1 MPTIGQM
8 VKIKPQFQD
17 SGDDQLT
24 FVVASLDNYPR
35 IVLQVLEQ
43 SGMPIQPTYTVTEN
57 MIQDIGE

>member
-1 MPTIGQM
+1 MPTIGKM
-8 VKIKPQFQD
+8 VRIRPHWQD
-17 SGDDQLT
+17 SGDDKLT
-24 FVVASLDNYPR
+24 VIIASLDNYPR

>member
-8 VKIKPQFQD
+8 VKIKRQFQD

-24 FVVASLDNYPR
+24 FIVASLDNYPR

-43 SGMPIQPTYTVTEN
+43 SWMPIQPTYTVTVD
-57 MIQDIGE
+57 MIVTE